1 MTRISSRRQNL
12 TVDHDERGQEA
23 GLANPPQWQTKNL
36 LLMNTGDTDQTF
48 PVRSSMRTAKTLAV
62 AGVCVLLLGCGKS
75 SKLAGLLPDA
85 PAGWSAE
92 GGASNHD
99 VSGVGHSSARSYVPG
114 NADGLGVKKVTV
126 QILLGEKGADRKQLN
141 DMSIEKAGFKE
152 KKDLGGFT
160 AYESFAL
167 PDNDTHSVDIM
178 PKDGIY
184 VQIVAYKG
192 GPAWD
197 KTENRHAAIMAFA
210 DKIDLKKIAAME

>member
-1 MTRISSRRQNL
+1 
-12 TVDHDERGQEA
+12 
-23 GLANPPQWQTKNL
+23 
-36 LLMNTGDTDQTF
+36 
-48 PVRSSMRTAKTLAV
+48 MRTAKALAV
-62 AGVCVLLLGCGKS
+62 TGFCVLLLGCGKS
-75 SKLAGLLPDA
+75 SKLAGLLPEA

-92 GGASNHD
+92 GGATNHD
-99 VSGVGHSSARSYVPG
+99 VSGIGHSSAKSYVPG

-152 KKDLGGFT
+152 SKEIGGFT

-167 PDNDTHSVDIM
+167 PDNDFHSLDIM
-178 PKDGIY
+178 LKAGTY

-197 KTENRHAAIMAFA
+197 KTENRHAAVTAFA
-210 DKIDLKKIAAME
+210 EKIDLKKIAGME